1 MDHIHSWMQ
10 EELAELKNLGRFRQL
25 TDYSGWIDFCSND
38 YLGLGRDRALD
49 ASIEKYL
56 TLWNRPSYSSSGSR
70 LISGQGA
77 YHEETEKFIAQQ
89 HGAEA
94 ALLMDNGYLAN
105 HALMTALGQRGT
117 TFILDAHCHA
127 SIIRS
132 AHQSQADK
140 IFKFAH
146 NHIESLEQKLSMSEG
161 RVIVV
166 IESVYSM
173 DGDCSNV
180 NAILE
185 LCAQY
190 HAQLIIDEAHAFG
203 WKGTHRIG
211 EEIPSHKALLARV
224 FTYGKGAGCHG
235 AAITGS
241 KILREFLINT
251 CAPFIYSTATTPH
264 TVAAI
269 RSAYD
274 YVLQH
279 SDRTAALKNNIAYW
293 RDQMGAT
300 TSQEGPI
307 QIVRHAAA
315 KAIAERAQQNGFGIK
330 AILSPTVKPEHT
342 CVRICLHSFQTK
354 EDIQRLIQIIQEQQ

>member
-1 MDHIHSWMQ
+1 
-10 EELAELKNLGRFRQL
+10 
-25 TDYSGWIDFCSND
+25 
-38 YLGLGRDRALD
+38 
-49 ASIEKYL
+49 
-56 TLWNRPSYSSSGSR
+56 

-105 HALMTALGQRGT
+105 YGLMTALGQRGT

-140 IFKFAH
+140 IFKFTH
-146 NHIESLEQKLSMSEG
+146 NQIESLEQKLRMSEG

-173 DGDCSNV
+173 DGDCSDV
-180 NAILE
+180 YAILE
-185 LCAQY
+185 LCKEY

-203 WKGTHRIG
+203 WKGRHRIG
-211 EEIPSHKALLARV
+211 EEMPQHTALLARV

-241 KILREFLINT
+241 RILREFLINT
-251 CAPFIYSTATTPH
+251 CSPFIYSTAITPH
-264 TVAAI
+264 AVAAI
-269 RSAYD
+269 RSAYE
-274 YVLQH
+274 YILQH
-279 SDRTAALKNNIAYW
+279 SDRTAALLSNIAYW
-293 RDQMGAT
+293 REQMGTAT
-300 TSQEGPI
+300 TQEGPI
-307 QIVRHAAA
+307 QIVRHVDA

-330 AILSPTVKPEHT
+330 AILPPTVKPEHT
-342 CVRICLHSFQTK
+342 CIRVCLHSFQTK
-354 EDIQRLIQIIQEQQ
+354 EEIQRLIQIIQEQS